1 MFNRSLLLVALL
13 SGVSANSF
21 SRFSLHQPS
30 NTIVTSSKDGIQ
42 VKKVIIDFLQWY
54 KLNIKKANSFAMI
67 DYDQQ
72 GLAFVNLKE
81 CAAYLQFIRSSKLVS
96 SRYYNYWKKYFDD
109 EAIKIKNDR
118 LTKDDVPEGFDFDFV
133 LITQEPEIM
142 LDNIKKLKFR
152 LVSETSK
159 EAVMEVLLPGQE
171 NFRYEFEL
179 QKTKTGWL
187 IDYISTANFD

>member
-21 SRFSLHQPS
+21 SRFSLNQPS

-54 KLNIKKANSFAMI
+54 KLNIKKANNFAMI